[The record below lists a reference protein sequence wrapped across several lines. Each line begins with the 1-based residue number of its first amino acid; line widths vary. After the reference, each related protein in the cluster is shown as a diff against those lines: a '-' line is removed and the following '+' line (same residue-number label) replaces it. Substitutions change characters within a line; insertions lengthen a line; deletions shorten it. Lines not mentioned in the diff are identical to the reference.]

1 MPMPAAD
8 NNMHI
13 PAGDEADPSESSLAQ
28 MVQMQG
34 AQLLALEKRCAEL
47 EKRLAAGVD
56 GNQQLSVD
64 VDENLPTN
72 EVGDGTNMRASRIKD
87 VDSATYAF
95 EASMWDAAL
104 LVYVHQTNFTDMVI
118 LLIGCVTNL
127 TLQVFLL
134 LTVSMDML
142 DNSYEEEKIQ
152 EMLTWRVETGHHL
165 AVFDDSRGLSRL
177 DKLCNNKL
185 WAFEQDEYNKLYDY
199 LYKPMPGFALST
211 LAIIMWILTI
221 MKEYRRC
228 VEQALAVYH
237 LDSKDVVRGRELVTT
252 EDDTMQI
259 VGLSRMKKGLALV
272 FLSLPRLGVMFSLAV
287 IGSIYLAQTVSL
299 QDIVLN
305 AVGLAFVMDADELLA
320 DVMLT
325 ERLRSVVEKVEPMTC
340 GKISRRD
347 SKHLP
352 YKDMLRYFITLGL
365 IIAAVLIWLVPFQQH
380 VESASLILC
389 GGYQEFSYDGG
400 IDTAPDIVLHP
411 KTYGNDIW
419 GSTCDPTME
428 ELYLSLHY
436 GATFNSSLALNISQ
450 PNYPAKR
457 TQTVMNF
464 ALMQGNCGT
473 GEVMA
478 PQNEQTKAGTASR
491 QCQKPPDVFTTV
503 LASVPD
509 VSIIPGGSHGYGE
522 CPRFNLS
529 AGCFDSSLNMPP
541 DPCIWSW
548 MSMKCDGESA
558 PGNTYTT
565 LCSDSTDLNQ
575 MCDRWQFI
583 FGQSDGS
590 PTYNCRSRDYCDSPY
605 KCLGMTFSL
614 AVKVDDT
621 SAWTSNTPDLSIQI
635 EVARQ
640 VRMAVKQMLNVG
652 LTAPNLISDNQVRA
666 AEINVN
672 GNTKRI
678 TYDVGVTELPY
689 QIKPKQYLG
698 GDEFV
703 VAFNDLLA
711 MNSWDVGLVA
721 TEAWLNTYSW
731 GITTEASTAH

>member
-1 MPMPAAD
+1 MPMQAAD

-47 EKRLAAGVD
+47 EKRLDARRE
-56 GNQQLSVD
+56 S
-64 VDENLPTN
+64 PT
-72 EVGDGTNMRASRIKD
+72 
-87 VDSATYAF
+87 
-95 EASMWDAAL
+95 ASMWDAAL

-199 LYKPMPGFALST
+199 LYKPMPGRF
-211 LAIIMWILTI
+211 LANPEVPLISLELCHIRPLE
-221 MKEYRRC
+221 EYRRC

-305 AVGLAFVMDADELLA
+305 AGLAFVMDADELLA

-389 GGYQEFSYDGG
+389 GGYQDWDRVYSSKDMLKGTFES
-400 IDTAPDIVLHP
+400 IDDINTHLHSVLG
-411 KTYGNDIW
+411 KGN
-419 GSTCDPTME
+419 
-428 ELYLSLHY
+428 L
-436 GATFNSSLALNISQ
+436 
-450 PNYPAKR
+450 
-457 TQTVMNF
+457 
-464 ALMQGNCGT
+464 
-473 GEVMA
+473 
-478 PQNEQTKAGTASR
+478 
-491 QCQKPPDVFTTV
+491 
-503 LASVPD
+503 
-509 VSIIPGGSHGYGE
+509 
-522 CPRFNLS
+522 
-529 AGCFDSSLNMPP
+529 
-541 DPCIWSW
+541 
-548 MSMKCDGESA
+548 
-558 PGNTYTT
+558 
-565 LCSDSTDLNQ
+565 
-575 MCDRWQFI
+575 
-583 FGQSDGS
+583 
-590 PTYNCRSRDYCDSPY
+590 
-605 KCLGMTFSL
+605 
-614 AVKVDDT
+614 
-621 SAWTSNTPDLSIQI
+621 
-635 EVARQ
+635 
-640 VRMAVKQMLNVG
+640 
-652 LTAPNLISDNQVRA
+652 
-666 AEINVN
+666 
-672 GNTKRI
+672 
-678 TYDVGVTELPY
+678 
-689 QIKPKQYLG
+689 
-698 GDEFV
+698 
-703 VAFNDLLA
+703 
-711 MNSWDVGLVA
+711 
-721 TEAWLNTYSW
+721 
-731 GITTEASTAH
+731 